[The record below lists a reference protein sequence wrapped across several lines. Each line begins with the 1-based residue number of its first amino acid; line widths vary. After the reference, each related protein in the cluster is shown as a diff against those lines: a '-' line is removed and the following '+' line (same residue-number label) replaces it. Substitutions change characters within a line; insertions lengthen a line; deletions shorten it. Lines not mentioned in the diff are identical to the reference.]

1 MVRLISACW
10 QRAWFTIQERS
21 NIDSISAS
29 VSGPRLKRPQG
40 AIHNQTEPTEEEE
53 TMRIQLLMKQVVL
66 MGCLVV
72 ASAVLPTVQGQ
83 AADPPAK
90 ESTASLST
98 REMNVM
104 ASGSVEDTL
113 KLCLARIPKDAS
125 AGQRLLAEQSC
136 QGAERTRSTS
146 QGASQY

>member
-1 MVRLISACW
+1 M
-10 QRAWFTIQERS
+10 
-21 NIDSISAS
+21 
-29 VSGPRLKRPQG
+29 
-40 AIHNQTEPTEEEE
+40 TEEEE
-53 TMRIQLLMKQVVL
+53 TMRSQLFMKQLVL
-66 MGCLVV
+66 MGCLV
-72 ASAVLPTVQGQ
+72 ASAILLTGEGQ
-83 AADPPAK
+83 AADPRTL
-90 ESTASLST
+90 ESAVPLATAG
-98 REMNVM
+98 MNVM

>member
-1 MVRLISACW
+1 
-10 QRAWFTIQERS
+10 
-21 NIDSISAS
+21 
-29 VSGPRLKRPQG
+29 
-40 AIHNQTEPTEEEE
+40 
-53 TMRIQLLMKQVVL
+53 MRIQLFVKQLVL
-66 MGCLVV
+66 TGCLVM
-72 ASAVLPTVQGQ
+72 SAIVPTGEGQ
-83 AADPPAK
+83 AADPRTTSSAAPLA
-90 ESTASLST
+90 TG
-98 REMNVM
+98 EMNVM

>member
-1 MVRLISACW
+1 
-10 QRAWFTIQERS
+10 
-21 NIDSISAS
+21 
-29 VSGPRLKRPQG
+29 
-40 AIHNQTEPTEEEE
+40 
-53 TMRIQLLMKQVVL
+53 MRVQLFMKQLVVT
-66 MGCLVV
+66 GCLV
-72 ASAVLPTVQGQ
+72 ASAILPTGEGQ
-83 AADPPAK
+83 AADPRTM
-90 ESTASLST
+90 ESAAPIATG
-98 REMNVM
+98 EMNLM

>member
-1 MVRLISACW
+1 
-10 QRAWFTIQERS
+10 
-21 NIDSISAS
+21 
-29 VSGPRLKRPQG
+29 
-40 AIHNQTEPTEEEE
+40 
-53 TMRIQLLMKQVVL
+53 MRIQLFTKQLVL
-66 MGCLVV
+66 MGCLV
-72 ASAVLPTVQGQ
+72 ASAILPAGEGQ
-83 AADPPAK
+83 AAEPRTR
-90 ESTASLST
+90 ESAAPIATG
-98 REMNVM
+98 EMNVM

>member
-1 MVRLISACW
+1 
-10 QRAWFTIQERS
+10 
-21 NIDSISAS
+21 
-29 VSGPRLKRPQG
+29 
-40 AIHNQTEPTEEEE
+40 
-53 TMRIQLLMKQVVL
+53 MRIQLFMKQVVL

-72 ASAVLPTVQGQ
+72 VSVVLPTVQGQ

-90 ESTASLST
+90 ESTAPLST

-136 QGAERTRSTS
+136 QGAERTRSMS

>member
-1 MVRLISACW
+1 
-10 QRAWFTIQERS
+10 
-21 NIDSISAS
+21 
-29 VSGPRLKRPQG
+29 
-40 AIHNQTEPTEEEE
+40 
-53 TMRIQLLMKQVVL
+53 MRIQLFTKQVVV

-72 ASAVLPTVQGQ
+72 SAVLTTVQGQ
-83 AADPPAK
+83 AADPRAK
-90 ESTASLST
+90 ESAAPIATG
-98 REMNVM
+98 EMNLL

-146 QGASQY
+146 QGAYQY

>member
-1 MVRLISACW
+1 
-10 QRAWFTIQERS
+10 
-21 NIDSISAS
+21 
-29 VSGPRLKRPQG
+29 
-40 AIHNQTEPTEEEE
+40 
-53 TMRIQLLMKQVVL
+53 MRIQSFMKQVVL
-66 MGCLVV
+66 MGCLV
-72 ASAVLPTVQGQ
+72 ASAIVPTGEGQ
-83 AADPPAK
+83 AADPREMQSADPIA
-90 ESTASLST
+90 TG
-98 REMNVM
+98 EMNVL

>member
-1 MVRLISACW
+1 
-10 QRAWFTIQERS
+10 
-21 NIDSISAS
+21 
-29 VSGPRLKRPQG
+29 
-40 AIHNQTEPTEEEE
+40 
-53 TMRIQLLMKQVVL
+53 MRIQLFMKQVVL
-66 MGCLVV
+66 IGCLV
-72 ASAVLPTVQGQ
+72 ASAMVQTGEGQ
-83 AADPPAK
+83 AADLRAL
-90 ESTASLST
+90 ESAAPITT
-98 REMNVM
+98 GEMNIL

>member
-1 MVRLISACW
+1 MLTIRERCQVDRQLRFSERLRPEAP
-10 QRAWFTIQERS
+10 RR
-21 NIDSISAS
+21 
-29 VSGPRLKRPQG
+29 GP
-40 AIHNQTEPTEEEE
+40 NNPTEEEE
-53 TMRIQLLMKQVVL
+53 TMRIQLFMKQVVFI
-66 MGCLVV
+66 GCLV
-72 ASAVLPTVQGQ
+72 ASAVLPTVQGH

-90 ESTASLST
+90 ELPASLAT
-98 REMNVM
+98 GEMNVM

-125 AGQRLLAEQSC
+125 VGQRLLAEQSC

>member
-1 MVRLISACW
+1 
-10 QRAWFTIQERS
+10 
-21 NIDSISAS
+21 
-29 VSGPRLKRPQG
+29 
-40 AIHNQTEPTEEEE
+40 
-53 TMRIQLLMKQVVL
+53 MRIQQFVKHVVV
-66 MGCLVV
+66 MGCLVG
-72 ASAVLPTVQGQ
+72 SAVLPAVQGQ
-83 AADPPAK
+83 AADPRAK
-90 ESTASLST
+90 ESAAPIATG
-98 REMNVM
+98 EMNVM

>member
-1 MVRLISACW
+1 
-10 QRAWFTIQERS
+10 
-21 NIDSISAS
+21 
-29 VSGPRLKRPQG
+29 
-40 AIHNQTEPTEEEE
+40 
-53 TMRIQLLMKQVVL
+53 MRIQLFMKQVVL

-83 AADPPAK
+83 AADLPAK
-90 ESTASLST
+90 ESIASPST

-146 QGASQY
+146 QGAFQY